1 MHNGGALIFLT
12 KFTMAFSI
20 MFDPSNGIR
29 CLILTWPD
37 PYPKCPRPRTC
48 DLGNGFQI
56 AELYKSGCAVIRL
69 AIVTAV
75 LITAM

>member
-12 KFTMAFSI
+12 KFPMAFS
-20 MFDPSNGIR
+20 MFHLCNGFR

-37 PYPKCPRPRTC
+37 HNPNPRPRTC
-48 DLGNGFQI
+48 DLGYGFQI
-56 AELYKSGCAVIRL
+56 AKLNKSGCAVIRL